1 MQVYSEYLTDSHI
14 LNSITLPNEKVK
26 LFIYKVIMY
35 ITKNVQH
42 ILQDPANSKTLQI
55 S

>member
-1 MQVYSEYLTDSHI
+1 
-14 LNSITLPNEKVK
+14 
-26 LFIYKVIMY
+26 MY
-35 ITKNVQH
+35 TTKNVTH